1 MKRTT
6 AALFLGAVLVGVV
19 DSHVDWETVDGKGLI
34 NISGVRFDPVGWGLD
49 KVQITRGDC
58 ALGQ

>member
-6 AALFLGAVLVGVV
+6 AALLLAAVLVGVV

-34 NISGVRFDPVGWGLD
+34 NVSGVRYDPVGS
-49 KVQITRGDC
+49 
-58 ALGQ
+58 